1 MSEQDIIGALT
12 VGLGEIAEP
21 ETVIGR
27 PITVGAVTLIPV
39 IRVAGAMAAG
49 RAIGGG
55 AAGGFRV
62 APVAM
67 VVVRDAH
74 VEVLPIGGRSQAAER
89 LIERLPEFLS
99 QMTDCSTPIQSE
111 RPRTGDSRNPEARPG
126 GHGQSNT
133 NTEPSNP
140 SNQVPGR

>member
-12 VGLGEIAEP
+12 AGLGEVAEP
-21 ETVIGR
+21 QTVVGT

-49 RAIGGG
+49 RAVGGG

-67 VVVRDAH
+67 VVVRDTH
-74 VEVLPIGGRSQAAER
+74 VEVMPIGGPSPATER
-89 LIERLPEFLS
+89 LLERLPEFLS
-99 QMTDCSTPIQSE
+99 QLADCSTPIQSE
-111 RPRTGDSRNPEARPG
+111 GPPPGDSRNRVAHPG
-126 GHGQSNT
+126 DDVQSNT
-133 NTEPSNP
+133 NTKP